1 MKPIDKTEAYNEA
14 MRSIRIS
21 HGGKEMIMLQA
32 DMQFHQYITIE
43 SEMLSDYDK
52 TKVITER
59 LAYDLVLSVLKQC
72 GITHKDISLLEIAK
86 ELAAEEDTG
95 DGTCGL
101 ECGSLPVASD
111 VLKEADDD

>member
-14 MRSIRIS
+14 MRSVCIS
-21 HGGKEMIMLQA
+21 HGGKGMNMLQA
-32 DMQFHQYITIE
+32 EVRFRKYITIE

-59 LAYDLVLSVLKQC
+59 LVYDLVLSVLKQC

-86 ELAAEEDTG
+86 ELSAERT
-95 DGTCGL
+95 
-101 ECGSLPVASD
+101 
-111 VLKEADDD
+111 KN